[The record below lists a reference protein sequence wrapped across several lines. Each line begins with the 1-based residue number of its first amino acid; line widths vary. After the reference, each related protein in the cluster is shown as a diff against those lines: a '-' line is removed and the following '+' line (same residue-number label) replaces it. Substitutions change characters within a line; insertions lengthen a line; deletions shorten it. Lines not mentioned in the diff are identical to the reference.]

1 MRKSL
6 SGMQEINVWS
16 GLSLS
21 TYAQK
26 GTLSHV
32 MAYFI
37 CVADGKKKKKKKK
50 SDFVQAKSE
59 GETVSIDS
67 MATEDQLEIEALL
80 KQKKQEFETEFIK
93 NEGKTCKFIW
103 LVSR

>member
-1 MRKSL
+1 MQKSL
-6 SGMQEINVWS
+6 SGMQKTNVWS
-16 GLSLS
+16 GLSLL

-26 GTLSHV
+26 APYLMSWL
-32 MAYFI
+32 I
-37 CVADGKKKKKKKK
+37 LCVADGKKKKKKKK

-80 KQKKQEFETEFIK
+80 KQKKQEFETEFIE

-103 LVSR
+103 VVSR